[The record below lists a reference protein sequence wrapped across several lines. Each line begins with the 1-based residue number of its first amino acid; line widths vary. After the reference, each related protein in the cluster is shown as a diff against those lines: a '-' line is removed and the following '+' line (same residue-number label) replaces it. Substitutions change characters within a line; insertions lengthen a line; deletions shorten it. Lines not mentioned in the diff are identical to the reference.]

1 MCLNLSQFKLKVK
14 PLKINQDQSN
24 QRKSKYLT
32 NKYKNYEDNSNESD
46 EFNTV
51 ANETS
56 DEEDEAHH
64 LKNKNG
70 SKHQDESDQL
80 KVLNSLNKKNF

>member
-1 MCLNLSQFKLKVK
+1 
-14 PLKINQDQSN
+14 LKINQDQSN
-24 QRKSKYLT
+24 QFKSKYLT
-32 NKYKNYEDNSNESD
+32 NKYKNFDDNSNESD

-56 DEEDEAHH
+56 DEEEEAHQ

-70 SKHQDESDQL
+70 SKHPDESDQL
-80 KVLNSLNKKNF
+80 KVKFIELKNF